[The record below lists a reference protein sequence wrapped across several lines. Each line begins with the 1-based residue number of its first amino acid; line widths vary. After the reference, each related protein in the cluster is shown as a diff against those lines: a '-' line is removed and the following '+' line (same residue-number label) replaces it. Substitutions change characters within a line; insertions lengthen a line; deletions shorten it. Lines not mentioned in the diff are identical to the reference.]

1 MACICYI
8 FLHVIPVAHREKLQ
22 SKKESKQAQLGGR
35 GWRVVAVRLFGRAC
49 PPWGCLEATC
59 LERPRHVEAQQGYM
73 KADMSEQ
80 VYGHMSTKDCDK
92 RCQKQLMPVLPELS
106 LNSFAQ
112 QLPGGQLLQLL
123 SLPHMSLP
131 LNI

>member
-1 MACICYI
+1 
-8 FLHVIPVAHREKLQ
+8 
-22 SKKESKQAQLGGR
+22 
-35 GWRVVAVRLFGRAC
+35 
-49 PPWGCLEATC
+49 
-59 LERPRHVEAQQGYM
+59 M

-106 LNSFAQ
+106 LNSFGQ

-123 SLPHMSLP
+123 SLPHVFTAEYLTSAMSRQRQHIQIQQLVAFSNFEHFYFSSVVFNP
-131 LNI
+131 EKHIGYLISVVQYTQTEK